1 MAKGVQDSRH
11 QADGHRRVT
20 GSALRASWLSN
31 SLDRGWPDPLGWRTP
46 AVDRVVEAVID
57 ADGSVGRLEHALRAL
72 AWERAS
78 ETLHLDTALD
88 DLDALWSVLEA
99 GRRRQPISVRQ
110 ARRLL
115 VDAWVDALAVDRGVP
130 CIDPLSGLHTA
141 GYLLG
146 RVREL
151 DRLAGGEPAALALL
165 SMRWRRPAGPWRRI
179 GTVVSATAI
188 LLENVRPDATFAQ
201 DGTYAA
207 LALVPDDLRARVE
220 RSCLARECA
229 SPVLHEANARADL
242 IVLPDDRDRVP
253 AVLRRLRL
261 PAEHPESRITPDTR
275 D

>member
-1 MAKGVQDSRH
+1 MARDVRDSRH

-57 ADGSVGRLEHALRAL
+57 ADGSVGRLEKALRAL

-99 GRRRQPISVRQ
+99 SGRRQPISLRQ

-146 RVREL
+146 RIREL
-151 DRLAGGEPAALALL
+151 DRLADGEPAALALL

-179 GTVVSATAI
+179 GTVVSATAV

-220 RSCLARECA
+220 RACLARECA

-261 PAEHPESRITPDTR
+261 PAKHPESRITTDTR